1 MESQVEKLFALPW
14 DDVLAVTSWLR
25 LHSIEHLNTDR
36 AMLAVDV
43 AYPGKIKAE
52 LAARLSSVRK

>member
-1 MESQVEKLFALPW
+1 MESQVEKLLAFSW
-14 DDVLAVTSWLR
+14 DDIFAVTSWLR

-43 AYPGKIKAE
+43 AYLGEIKAE
-52 LAARLSSVRK
+52 LAACL